1 MPALGFPSASLPA
14 CTPAPASQYPA
25 GDRGLSL
32 YTPQHITA
40 LAMIPPAAAH
50 ITAAPITPLVYPE
63 RPDFTPSHFLLDA
76 DDPDPPLE
84 QLHYLQHQYQHDIP
98 GTHPQLWS
106 CLQHIIQQH
115 QRDPDSSSP
124 AVVTS
129 VTSALR
135 SARTAAL
142 QLGMDPSAVAS
153 DMHLNQPTSLPQL
166 HVALQGP
173 SEATGAPR
181 SAAARPPSGVEAP
194 AAATLLPTWAE
205 DDTNAAAIKGTKC
218 NFIPTRPEIP
228 RGGEPSVY
236 KYFKQHQAQAKA
248 HALPHAF
255 CLQKSQLD
263 WNQGSSRIYCTLDS
277 TCPLGSWDGI
287 LFPPDKSVSSF
298 EFQQMDLAGHIV
310 YMQPDATNLKAHLQH
325 YFQQK

>member
-1 MPALGFPSASLPA
+1 VNSYLEPVTYLPVQDLVQRERGYFTSSSSCKSTFDSLRRSPSPWSATASLRSRVVASRGVLHTVPCTAASFTSTASGEGLQVPAAPSALGSAGRALHQSPSGSYAQGNDSVSPSCGTQPGAMPALGFPSASLPA

-84 QLHYLQHQYQHDIP
+84 QLHYLQHAYQHHIP

-106 CLQHIIQQH
+106 CLQHSIQQH

-142 QLGMDPSAVAS
+142 QLGIDPSAVAS

-181 SAAARPPSGVEAP
+181 SAAAMPPSGVGGACCCCP
-194 AAATLLPTWAE
+194 AAHM
-205 DDTNAAAIKGTKC
+205 G
-218 NFIPTRPEIP
+218 
-228 RGGEPSVY
+228 RG
-236 KYFKQHQAQAKA
+236 
-248 HALPHAF
+248 
-255 CLQKSQLD
+255 
-263 WNQGSSRIYCTLDS
+263 
-277 TCPLGSWDGI
+277 
-287 LFPPDKSVSSF
+287 
-298 EFQQMDLAGHIV
+298 
-310 YMQPDATNLKAHLQH
+310 
-325 YFQQK
+325 